1 MATVNR
7 IPRYVDQQE
16 AQAIAEEVQSTLE
29 RRQVSESSACG
40 ERERVSFQYNT
51 NSLSSSFRLGLT
63 LKKTHTHSV
72 TAFSFRS
79 K

>member
-29 RRQVSESSACG
+29 RRQVSESSA
-40 ERERVSFQYNT
+40 
-51 NSLSSSFRLGLT
+51 
-63 LKKTHTHSV
+63 
-72 TAFSFRS
+72 
-79 K
+79 